1 MIINNNNSDDSN
13 NICTGIINSFSDIPL
28 NNDDVISMVEMALSI
43 LFFKKDMD
51 IELSSEEK
59 EILNSINLIKDN
71 KEKLINYYN
80 TNRDKIIKVFINNF
94 FDVQKEDIFIF
105 LRIHQMLYY
114 CLLLYLVNLKLIL
127 LLKKGCLIDNIFEQL
142 MLLPFRHTRHQ
153 ISY

>member
-1 MIINNNNSDDSN
+1 MIINNNNNSDDSN
-13 NICTGIINSFSDIPL
+13 NICTDIINSFSDIPL

-94 FDVQKEDIFIF
+94 FDVQKEDIFKYEF
-105 LRIHQMLYY
+105 GF
-114 CLLLYLVNLKLIL
+114 
-127 LLKKGCLIDNIFEQL
+127 KKKKID
-142 MLLPFRHTRHQ
+142 
-153 ISY
+153 